1 MGKIDKIVKRLNFEP
16 LNIFDNSKFEYE
28 LEDEIEYYGLDVTID
43 KMECDCTVVYSRE
56 SDSVCVMILTD
67 LEGELE
73 FEWLSKINNVNTIN
87 AGCGVVCYLD
97 NEDGTV
103 ILKSTV
109 ITEVSKS
116 NEDDVAYI
124 LNMSI
129 ASMPKVLRELA

>member
-1 MGKIDKIVKRLNFEP
+1 MGNIDKIVKRLNFEP

-43 KMECDCTVVYSRE
+43 KMECECVVVYSRG
-56 SDSVCVMILTD
+56 SDAVFVMIITD

-73 FEWLSKINNVNTIN
+73 LERLSKVNNVNTIN

-97 NEDGTV
+97 DEDGTA

-116 NEDDVAYI
+116 NADDVAHI